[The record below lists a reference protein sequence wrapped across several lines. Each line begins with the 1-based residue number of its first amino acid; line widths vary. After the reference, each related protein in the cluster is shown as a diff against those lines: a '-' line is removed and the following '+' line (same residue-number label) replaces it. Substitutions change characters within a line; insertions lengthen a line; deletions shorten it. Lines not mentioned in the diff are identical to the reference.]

1 MPRFIGWLIIAHA
14 VITGVIWAAPLL
26 PDAPFNPSHSW
37 LLGDSRPVAAPAGL
51 ILALALAATGAGL
64 LLNQPWWA
72 PLGLATA
79 AAAAIFTVVYFHPW
93 LSLAVAINAAIA
105 IAASSNLPQSA

>member
-1 MPRFIGWLIIAHA
+1 MPRSIGWLIIAHA
-14 VITGVIWAAPLL
+14 VITAVIWTAPLL

-37 LLGDSRPVAAPAGL
+37 LLGDSRSIAAPAGVL
-51 ILALALAATGAGL
+51 LALALAATGMGL

-72 PLGLATA
+72 PLGLATGA
-79 AAAAIFTVVYFHPW
+79 ASVVFMVVYFNPW

-105 IAASSNLPQSA
+105 IAASSDLSPA

>member
-1 MPRFIGWLIIAHA
+1 MWRSIGWLIIAHA
-14 VITGVIWAAPLL
+14 VITGVIWTAPLL

-37 LLGDSRPVAAPAGL
+37 LLGDSRPIAGPASL
-51 ILALALAATGAGL
+51 ILAVALAATGIGL

-72 PLGLATA
+72 PLGLATGTA
-79 AAAAIFTVVYFHPW
+79 ATLFMLVYFNPW

-105 IAASSNLPQSA
+105 ITAASNLSAA